1 MDADVLLPTL
11 AALRACWRV
20 SVSSGSAPPSLGL
33 GNRLIS
39 GVNDRVNTPRETGHF
54 LSFSLTYIFFL
65 ENRNEKNPAVN
76 SPVRRTQKWLC
87 TSLPGGA
94 RVRKPEPWTSF
105 SCTWPVLHHTGSFT
119 YRFFFNYS
127 FPEQGLVLSREA
139 PPQPEP
145 HHSSLHPSNGRRR
158 SGHAPSRVSPS
169 SSFSKSHHPRV
180 AFLFPS
186 P

>member
-39 GVNDRVNTPRETGHF
+39 GVNDRVNIPRDWPFPLIQFDLHF
-54 LSFSLTYIFFL
+54 FPGKLQW
-65 ENRNEKNPAVN
+65 KNPAIN
-76 SPVRRTQKWLC
+76 SLARRTQKWLC
-87 TSLPGGA
+87 TPLPGGA
-94 RVRKPEPWTSF
+94 WVWKPEPWTSF

-119 YRFFFNYS
+119 HRFFFNYS

-169 SSFSKSHHPRV
+169 SSFSKSHHPSV